1 MTRRRVMRT
10 TGVVSACLASVIGLG
25 GTPAPA
31 LSAPGAC
38 SNGLVALTFD
48 DGPAVAVTGRLLDVL
63 TANRVP
69 ATFFVVGERVAAAPW
84 LTRAAY
90 RGGFVIANHTHG
102 HELLTNFSDGYIRGT
117 LVKTHQILRGIGVV
131 PSRLMRPPYGAIN
144 PRVRAVVSD
153 LGLTPVLWDIDPR
166 DWEPSTS
173 GAIAARVL
181 GALRP
186 HERNIVL
193 LHDGVRRSPTTLQ
206 AVPAIIRGVRQRG
219 YCFARL
225 GPSGQPVRPV
235 APAPVVPVVPVAS
248 VSGAVAL
255 EGQQDDTSALR
266 FTVRLDRPT
275 SRPVSLR
282 VRTVERTA
290 TAGADYRTVDARVTF
305 SAGETQQSVKVR
317 VRDDRVDET
326 RDRVELLASEPRG
339 LRLRDRLGVGMI
351 RDDDPRPRV
360 RLTDVGVF
368 EPTQGSATGMVR
380 VDLDRPS
387 SRRVLLELVTLPLE
401 ADESDYVPFEATR
414 AIAPGQQRLDVP
426 VEVLTDTLDEPPE
439 RFRVRVL
446 SATRASVAHGTSTV
460 TITQVPPQSP

>member
-1 MTRRRVMRT
+1 MTRRRLMR

-131 PSRLMRPPYGAIN
+131 PSRLMRPPYGAID

-225 GPSGQPVRPV
+225 GPSGQPVGPV
-235 APAPVVPVVPVAS
+235 APAPVVPVAS

-305 SAGETQQSVKVR
+305 SAGETQQSVTVL
-317 VRDDRVDET
+317 VRDDRLDET
-326 RDRVELLASEPRG
+326 RDRVELLATEPRG

-368 EPTQGSATGMVR
+368 EPTQGSANSMVR

-387 SRRVLLELVTLPLE
+387 SRRVLLKLVSLPLE

-426 VEVLTDTLDEPPE
+426 VEVLADTLDEPPE

-446 SATRASVAHGTSTV
+446 SATRSSVAHGTSTV